1 MVKMITL
8 FGREPSELRFND
20 LKRER
25 RCQSFL
31 LTRIRMMLN
40 QVYADAEKHPESNIQ
55 KDKIAFFE
63 MYKQHL
69 EALIQECD
77 FCLDRK
83 FEPLSNAYHRRPQ
96 YVIQGRNDKVRQRI
110 ANDAH
115 LRKDYLQAVQAGL
128 NVSWDR
134 DKFFLVATDRGYQT
148 EEAVTAAVAK
158 ELGISLQRAKLAL
171 NHGRFTWGQVL
182 VLGAFM
188 QMTPKEFCDIFL
200 AGYFTEM
207 WGEYRADMEAI
218 NKAELL
224 KRVMKD
230 RDPIEDMDMVEV
242 GADGRPLD
250 EEVWY

>member
-1 MVKMITL
+1 MTKMITL
-8 FGREPSELRFND
+8 FGREPRELRFND

-25 RCQSFL
+25 RCQTWL
-31 LTRIRMMLN
+31 LTRIKMLLKQEYKN
-40 QVYADAEKHPESNIQ
+40 LEKSDTQIRQ
-55 KDKIAFFE
+55 DKVAFLE

-77 FCLDRK
+77 FCLERK
-83 FEPLSNAYHRRPQ
+83 FEPLSNAYAKRPQ
-96 YVIQGRNDKVRQRI
+96 YSIRARNDKVRQRI

-115 LRKDYLQAVQAGL
+115 LRADYLKAVQEGL

-158 ELGISLQRAKLAL
+158 ELGISLQRAKLGL

-200 AGYFTEM
+200 AGYFTEQ
-207 WGEYRADMEAI
+207 WGEYRADMDTI
-218 NKAELL
+218 NKVELL
-224 KRVMKD
+224 KRVTRD
-230 RDPIEDMDMVEV
+230 RDPIEDMDVVEV
-242 GADGRPLD
+242 GADGKPID
-250 EEVWY
+250 EEVWF